1 MGKIRYIKPES
12 VHEGDT
18 IRVTWQSH
26 DTERSVTGTVAHIVN
41 AGSAT
46 IAASGQGVQLFS
58 AVHGN
63 RRKDGLTVALLRESP
78 QRHANPEPL
87 FTI

>member
-1 MGKIRYIKPES
+1 MAKVKYIKPES

-26 DTERSVTGTVAHIVN
+26 DAERSITGTVAHIVN

-46 IAASGQGVQLFS
+46 IAATGQGVQLFS
-58 AVHGN
+58 TVHGS
-63 RRKDGLTVALLRESP
+63 RRKDGLTVTLLRESP
-78 QRHANPEPL
+78 QRHTSPEPL